1 MPYAVF
7 NASQNSGL
15 GGLFQYAKQTVP
27 FYPSMLFGIILA
39 VITFSIYF
47 IQEGKRGKGDF
58 PASFAVGSTVTSVL
72 AIILSMIS
80 NFMTGTE
87 LGIFICITIVSYIW
101 LFYSEP

>member
-1 MPYAVF
+1 MPYAEF
-7 NASQNSGL
+7 NGSTGGI

-27 FYPSMLFGIILA
+27 FYDGMLFGVILA

-47 IQEGKRGKGDF
+47 IQESKKGRGDF
-58 PASFAVGSTVTSVL
+58 PVAFAVGNTANTVL

-80 NFMTGTE
+80 NFMSGTT
-87 LGIFICITIVSYIW
+87 LGIFISLTIVSYIW